1 MRHGIKWVME
11 EERKTG
17 AIQIR
22 HTGERIVGKNNY
34 CLKFKKKK
42 KPLQLTQVSTD
53 KGSYITQMIG

>member
-1 MRHGIKWVME
+1 ME

-42 KPLQLTQVSTD
+42 ETFAANTGEHRQGKLHYTD
-53 KGSYITQMIG
+53 DWIAR